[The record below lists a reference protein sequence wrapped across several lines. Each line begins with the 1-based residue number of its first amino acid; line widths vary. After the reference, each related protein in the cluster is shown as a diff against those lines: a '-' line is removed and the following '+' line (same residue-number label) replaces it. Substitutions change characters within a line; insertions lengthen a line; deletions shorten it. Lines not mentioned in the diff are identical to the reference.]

1 MAAAR
6 SVPSRRER
14 AATRQIS
21 ATPTRAST
29 VTTRQTSLGMKQA
42 CVHVSCAFT
51 FSSAHRAGWEQA
63 GEGLGRETLHAGAID
78 VNLGF
83 LLFRA
88 PETRARTVFVLTAS
102 ASVRPAHSAHAC
114 YSQVC
119 SGLISAVAVAGQK

>member
-1 MAAAR
+1 
-6 SVPSRRER
+6 
-14 AATRQIS
+14 
-21 ATPTRAST
+21 
-29 VTTRQTSLGMKQA
+29 MKQA

-88 PETRARTVFVLTAS
+88 PETRARTVFVLTDS